1 MAPQTESQPARRPRV
16 WPTLT
21 VLGALLPAL
30 FGAAALAMVVALL
43 LGPPG
48 ALTDAKVQGP
58 WMSALLRTPM
68 GLALVTLP
76 TQLVLLAAA
85 SGPALLS
92 PTAWL
97 TRLGLRRWRVSHGL
111 LALTVVGTIGL
122 TLPVD
127 LLMGALF
134 GQPSEHLRTLVEAI
148 RAPQGFAALFPLL
161 MVGLLPGIAEELFFR
176 GYVQTRLLQRW
187 RPWLA
192 LGLPAL
198 LFSLL
203 HGDPMHIAS
212 TLAPA
217 AWLAWVAYR
226 THSVFTSMLCHCANN
241 VVGVLIARS
250 SKDPFGATF
259 NLPPLLLMLLGAT
272 TVVLVVAFVAL
283 RRQPLP
289 LPRDKT

>member
-1 MAPQTESQPARRPRV
+1 MAPETESSLARRPRL

-21 VLGALLPAL
+21 VVGALLPAL
-30 FGAAALAMVVALL
+30 FGASALALVIALL

-58 WMSALLRTPM
+58 WMRTLLRTPM
-68 GLALVTLP
+68 GLVLATLP
-76 TQLVLLAAA
+76 TQIVLLVAAL
-85 SGPALLS
+85 GPALLS
-92 PTAWL
+92 PTPWL
-97 TRLGLRRWRVSHGL
+97 ARLGLRRWQVSHQL
-111 LALTVVGTIGL
+111 VALIVVATIGL

-134 GQPSEHLRTLVEAI
+134 GQPSQHLRTLVEAI
-148 RAPQGFAALFPLL
+148 RAPQGLAVLLPLL
-161 MVGLLPGIAEELFFR
+161 MVGVLPGVAEELFFR

-203 HGDPMHIAS
+203 HGDPMHIVS

-217 AWLAWVAYR
+217 IWLAWVAYR
-226 THSVFTSMLCHCANN
+226 TGSAVTSMLCHAANN
-241 VVGVLIARS
+241 IVGVLVARAA
-250 SKDPFGATF
+250 KDPFATSID
-259 NLPPLLLMLLGAT
+259 LPPPLLMLLAAT
-272 TVVLVVAFVAL
+272 TLALIFTVVLL

-289 LPRDKT
+289 QD